1 MKHKIIIGDC
11 KKVLKKLP
19 DNSVHLVI
27 TSPPYNV
34 GIGVGR
40 DGWTDKLPD
49 KEYLKL
55 TKTWLRE
62 CYRVLADGGKI
73 CVNLPLNDTS
83 NIACLH
89 LKIMKELGFTFK
101 TNIIWVKWDSKRKEK
116 FSISKWRIDKFKF
129 PNQPNPIMLNVC
141 EVILVMQKNK
151 GYSRGQK
158 DLTLKEFERLRYNC
172 WFLKP
177 IAKRDNH
184 PAPYPVKLTDR
195 LIKLYSLA
203 GQTVLDPFVGIGT
216 TSISAIKL
224 GRNSIGIE
232 MNSEY
237 VGMIKNRLDDCV
249 VIERD

>member
-1 MKHKIIIGDC
+1 MKHRIIKGDC
-11 KKVLKKLP
+11 RKVLKELP
-19 DNSVHLVI
+19 ENSVHLVI

-34 GIGVGR
+34 GIGR
-40 DGWTDKLPD
+40 ENWTDKLPD

-55 TKTWLRE
+55 TKVWLKE
-62 CYRVLADGGKI
+62 SYRVLADGGKI

-83 NIACLH
+83 NIAFLH

-101 TNIIWVKWDSKRKEK
+101 TNIVWIKWDNKRKEK
-116 FSISKWRIDKFKF
+116 FSISKWRMDKFKF

-158 DLTLKEFERLRYNC
+158 DLSLKEFERLRYNC

-177 IAKRDNH
+177 IAKRDDH
-184 PAPYPVKLTDR
+184 PAPYPIKLTDR

-203 GQTVLDPFVGIGT
+203 GQTVLDPFLGTGT
-216 TSISAIKL
+216 TSISAMKL

-232 MNSEY
+232 MNPEY
-237 VGMIKNRLDDCV
+237 VHTIKDRLNDYV
-249 VIERD
+249 VIEGS